1 MVKKNQTDSRGFVYS
16 TNPDFIFETQND
28 LIETVLP
35 EQQKLK
41 VKIETKLRAGKLVTL
56 IEGFIGKKVDLESL
70 GKKLKAACGTGG
82 AIKDGTIIIQG
93 DHRDKVVQWLLKNGF
108 KPKRI

>member
-1 MVKKNQTDSRGFVYS
+1 MVKKNQTHSSGFVYS

-41 VKIETKLRAGKLVTL
+41 VKIETKHRAGKLVTL
-56 IEGFIGKKVDLESL
+56 IEGFIGKEVDLESL
-70 GKKLKAACGTGG
+70 GKKLKTACGTGG
-82 AIKDGTIIIQG
+82 AVKDGTMIIQG
-93 DHRDKVVQWLLKNGF
+93 DHREKVVQWLLNNGF
-108 KPKRI
+108 KAKRI